1 MQAILGDPRFEH
13 TKSTCS
19 TVGHTSRDIRRPTL
33 GASWNGPTMPQS
45 TRITNPGVVFLYS
58 NVVAAVGAALVG
70 QWVVAVLVSA
80 PVLALHVTYLIF
92 GRKVLAVASVVCIV
106 AGIGAIIAS
115 LLVRIE
121 WIRVIWLSASVVLLS
136 GHLVGAYAW
145 DEDHAKQQV

>member
-1 MQAILGDPRFEH
+1 ML
-13 TKSTCS
+13 
-19 TVGHTSRDIRRPTL
+19 
-33 GASWNGPTMPQS
+33 
-45 TRITNPGVVFLYS
+45 
-58 NVVAAVGAALVG
+58 AALT
-70 QWVVAVLVSA
+70 VA
-80 PVLALHVTYLIF
+80 PILALQGTYLIF

-106 AGIGAIIAS
+106 AGIGAIIAT